1 MKVRFGQVQNDAGV
15 KNARMGHYDG
25 GTYLFTHRNPSNGKI
40 WGEDIPV
47 KEGSSELGK
56 WVPSDRVEFLN

>member
-1 MKVRFGQVQNDAGV
+1 MPVLKTHVWAVTMVEPICLRI
-15 KNARMGHYDG
+15 
-25 GTYLFTHRNPSNGKI
+25 GTLATEKI

-56 WVPSDRVEFLN
+56 WVPSDQVEFLN